1 MLGEYQELHK
11 KSNTATKV
19 VLEMI
24 KAGPVFKER
33 LTAYVRPQVI
43 KGVSSLVNELRSLYS
58 DSEKTKILGEILNS
72 MCQSMEN
79 EMVLHPD
86 DEEEQDPTVQMWL
99 YCFMSQHNL
108 RLGNI
113 DEALSFINKAIEH
126 TPTVV
131 ELYLVKAKIFQFGGN
146 RK

>member
-1 MLGEYQELHK
+1 
-11 KSNTATKV
+11 
-19 VLEMI
+19 
-24 KAGPVFKER
+24 
-33 LTAYVRPQVI
+33 
-43 KGVSSLVNELRSLYS
+43 
-58 DSEKTKILGEILNS
+58 
-72 MCQSMEN
+72 
-79 EMVLHPD
+79 
-86 DEEEQDPTVQMWL
+86 
-99 YCFMSQHNL
+99 MSQHNL